1 MQGQRMRH
9 AARASVAG
17 VLLDL
22 VAAACSG
29 SDLISTQQAIALAL
43 PGILLTVGGL
53 LVAAAMPEEAI
64 AECGFTAGHLVA
76 ALLSF
81 GRSAQGR

>member
-1 MQGQRMRH
+1 MRQ

-22 VAAACSG
+22 AAAACSG
-29 SDLISTQQAIALAL
+29 ADLISAQQAIALAL

-53 LVAAAMPEEAI
+53 IVSAAVLEDAI
-64 AECGFTAGHLVA
+64 AECGFTADYLVS

-81 GRSAQGR
+81 GRSALGR

>member
-1 MQGQRMRH
+1 MQGQRRRH

-22 VAAACSG
+22 AAAAASG
-29 SDLISTQQAIALAL
+29 SDLISAQQAIALAL

-53 LVAAAMPEEAI
+53 MFSAAVPEDAI
-64 AECGFTAGHLVA
+64 TECGFTAGYLVA
-76 ALLSF
+76 AVLSF
-81 GRSAQGR
+81 GRSAVRR